1 MNRRQILIAV
11 GCAVLATGALAF
23 GRVGA
28 GARKASPA
36 PGLPPSQ
43 LNSQPAAAAAT
54 QPPNA
59 PPAHVVYEL
68 LFKEVAAFKKRA
80 GEMSGRGQDASAVRN
95 FHKNQARLNDYEADL
110 LDGTADDC
118 VRALAKLENRARA
131 IIRAD
136 RARHPGGLL
145 KQGEALPLPPAE
157 LKTLERQRRDTIM
170 AARERLR
177 AAMGET
183 AFERFDQSV
192 RDDVG
197 RRIKPLARPAGR
209 HQ

>member
-1 MNRRQILIAV
+1 MNRRLILIAV
-11 GCAVLATGALAF
+11 GCAVLATGALAS

-43 LNSQPAAAAAT
+43 LNPQPVAVVAT
-54 QPPNA
+54 QPPA
-59 PPAHVVYEL
+59 EAPAHVIYEL

-80 GEMSGRGQDASAVRN
+80 DEMSGRGQDASAVHN
-95 FHKNQARLNDYEADL
+95 FHKNQAKLSDHEADL
-110 LDGTADDC
+110 LDRAADDC
-118 VRALAKLENRARA
+118 VRALAKLEQKARV
-131 IIRAD
+131 IIKAE

-157 LKTLERQRRDTIM
+157 LKALERQRRDTVM
-170 AARERLR
+170 AARDQLH
-177 AAMGET
+177 AAMGDE
-183 AFERFDQSV
+183 AFLRFDQSV

-197 RRIKPLARPAGR
+197 RRIKPLARTPSQ

>member
-1 MNRRQILIAV
+1 MNRRQILITV
-11 GCAVLATGALAF
+11 GCAVIATGALAF
-23 GRVGA
+23 GRIGSS
-28 GARKASPA
+28 ARKASPV

-43 LNSQPAAAAAT
+43 FNSQPAAVAAT
-54 QPPNA
+54 QPPTT

-80 GEMSGRGQDASAVRN
+80 DEMSGRGQDASAVRN
-95 FHKNQARLNDYEADL
+95 FHKNHAKLSDHEADL
-110 LDGTADDC
+110 LDRTADDC
-118 VRALAKLENRARA
+118 VRALAKLEQKARA
-131 IIRAD
+131 IIKAE

-157 LKTLERQRRDTIM
+157 LKALERQRRDTVM
-170 AARERLR
+170 AARDQLR
-177 AAMGET
+177 AAMGDE
-183 AFERFDQSV
+183 AFMRFDQSV

-197 RRIKPLARPAGR
+197 RRIKPLTRASDQ